1 MPMEN
6 NQPKRL
12 GEILI
17 SVHKISEIN
26 LDEAIEKQQV
36 YKRKIGEILIM
47 MGLLNP
53 EELELYLLYQ
63 SEICGNELQD
73 IKLDINVYNKIS
85 TGRLLSKMYGH

>member
-6 NQPKRL
+6 NQTKKL

-17 SVHKISEIN
+17 SVRKISEIN

-53 EELELYLLYQ
+53 EELELFLIYQ

-73 IKLDINVYNKIS
+73 IKLDTTIHSNVS
-85 TGRLLSKMYGH
+85 AGRLLSKMTNH

>member
-1 MPMEN
+1 MEN
-6 NQPKRL
+6 NPPKRL

-17 SVHKISEIN
+17 GVQKISELN
-26 LDEAIEKQQV
+26 LDEAVEKQQV

-63 SEICGNELQD
+63 SEISGNELQN
-73 IKLDINVYNKIS
+73 IKLDFNICKKIS
-85 TGRLLSKMYGH
+85 ASRFLSKKSGH

>member
-1 MPMEN
+1 MEN
-6 NQPKRL
+6 NPPKRL

-17 SVHKISEIN
+17 SVRKINEII
-26 LDEAIEKQQV
+26 LDEAMEKQRV

-63 SEICGNELQD
+63 SEISGNELQN
-73 IKLDINVYNKIS
+73 IKLDFNICKKIS
-85 TGRLLSKMYGH
+85 ASRLLSKKSGH